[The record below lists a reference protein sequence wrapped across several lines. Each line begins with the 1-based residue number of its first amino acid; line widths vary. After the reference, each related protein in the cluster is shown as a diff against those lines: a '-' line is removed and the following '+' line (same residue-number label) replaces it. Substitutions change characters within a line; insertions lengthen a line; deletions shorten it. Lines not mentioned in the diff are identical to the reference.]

1 MCSAI
6 QSDGPS
12 TGAVLA
18 TVPSKGSTNQ
28 SVFGFEEMV
37 SMFLLSMFEA
47 RGAFCQASGL
57 GRPGMDGV
65 FCAKASAEARQ
76 RRSAEMQMILGMRE
90 FMLLP
95 HVKVAEHDCP
105 WLYPA
110 RNADLA
116 SPSCR
121 A

>member
-37 SMFLLSMFEA
+37 STFLLSMFHA
-47 RGAFCQASGL
+47 RGAFCQVSGP

-65 FCAKASAEARQ
+65 FCAKASADARQ
-76 RRSAEMQMILGMRE
+76 MSKPEMPIIPIARE
-90 FMLLP
+90 FMFSPRVTLRDEYCSGLCLRG
-95 HVKVAEHDCP
+95 D
-105 WLYPA
+105 
-110 RNADLA
+110 DLA
-116 SPSCR
+116 CPSCR

>member
-18 TVPSKGSTNQ
+18 TVPSNGSTNQ

-37 SMFLLSMFEA
+37 STFLLSMFEA
-47 RGAFCQASGL
+47 RGAFCQASGP

-65 FCAKASAEARQ
+65 FCAKASADPRHK
-76 RRSAEMQMILGMRE
+76 RNAEMQIIFGVRE

-95 HVKVAEHDCP
+95 HVKVGEHDCP
-105 WLYPA
+105 WPYPA